1 MFLQQFLLF
10 LWFLQVLQRILLFS
24 LLFASGTLAQSMFSP
39 SPTVQVVDSKG
50 EKTALTPGDSYS
62 GEAPVRL
69 LLSSGAEEVEGYS
82 LNCYWEFFREGEDEP
97 FLVRYDQ
104 EVEYD
109 LRESGTT
116 LLQPY
121 VVYTS
126 TADSEIFYEFGPSDF
141 EQFSIVLSESAI
153 EVPNAFSPNGDGI
166 NDYFNVFNVKS
177 IISFDAAIYNRWG
190 QQLYSWGIDKMN
202 CEECGWDGTYKGK
215 PVKAGVYYVVV
226 KAKGADG
233 IEYEFTR
240 DVNLLRGYTEETM
253 AP

>member
-1 MFLQQFLLF
+1 MKGYI
-10 LWFLQVLQRILLFS
+10 ILLFS
-24 LLFASGTLAQSMFSP
+24 LLFASGTLAQNMFSP
-39 SPTVQVVDSKG
+39 SPTVEVVDSKG

-177 IISFDAAIYNRWG
+177 IISFDAAIYNRRV